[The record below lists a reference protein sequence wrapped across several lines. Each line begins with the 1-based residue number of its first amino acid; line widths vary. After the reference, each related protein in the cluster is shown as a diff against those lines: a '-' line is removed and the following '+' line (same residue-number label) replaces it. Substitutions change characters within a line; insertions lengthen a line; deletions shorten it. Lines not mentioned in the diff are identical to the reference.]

1 MLVSLPIIVAWG
13 LPSSWLSPIGNFI
26 FNPLISLFL
35 FVSSIAFFSELI
47 GLPHTWCN
55 WLLEQ
60 LTAGWHWLFQLA
72 PTQVLYGFHAVP
84 WWLLSIISLVTFA
97 SVMHPGMRYPWY
109 RLSGL
114 MILFILSMAIIRA
127 HEPSF
132 LITALP
138 CNRGSITIIKTNNTT
153 IVIDPGYIG
162 SRLSAPSWISY
173 RFMPYLIAQT
183 GSLTIDHLMLLKP
196 NTLTCDAIDT
206 LLDAGY
212 VHHIY
217 MPTLTGE
224 LTGSLRRSF
233 GKLYTHIKERNIPFI
248 RFTDKESTL
257 DISTTS
263 FCIKPDGIK
272 KYQTITYPHI
282 TMHAT
287 IGSQQI
293 TIIGR

>member
-1 MLVSLPIIVAWG
+1 
-13 LPSSWLSPIGNFI
+13 
-26 FNPLISLFL
+26 
-35 FVSSIAFFSELI
+35 
-47 GLPHTWCN
+47 
-55 WLLEQ
+55 
-60 LTAGWHWLFQLA
+60 
-72 PTQVLYGFHAVP
+72 
-84 WWLLSIISLVTFA
+84 
-97 SVMHPGMRYPWY
+97 
-109 RLSGL
+109 
-114 MILFILSMAIIRA
+114 
-127 HEPSF
+127 
-132 LITALP
+132 
-138 CNRGSITIIKTNNTT
+138 
-153 IVIDPGYIG
+153 
-162 SRLSAPSWISY
+162 
-173 RFMPYLIAQT
+173 
-183 GSLTIDHLMLLKP
+183 
-196 NTLTCDAIDT
+196 
-206 LLDAGY
+206 
-212 VHHIY
+212 